1 MSNIFHILKNFQK
14 FLIITL
20 TLIFL
25 ILLFSGNTFAAGEKV
40 DISTGGYDYGP
51 SATES
56 GPYNLNNNPGAYD
69 GTTSSATGNSGNT
82 STENT
87 IHIRE
92 PFFEGENEIDVSVQ
106 KGSINIL
113 SAYVSGIFRFVA
125 ALSVIIAVLV
135 LMAAGFKIM
144 VAGGD
149 TSARDD
155 AKEWMGKV
163 FMGLAF
169 LFLSGLFLKTIN
181 PNFYVFGGGTQSS
194 EVRDDID
201 TGKTET
207 EKSIEAAA
215 KDGLF

>member
-1 MSNIFHILKNFQK
+1 MPNIFHPLKHFQK
-14 FLIITL
+14 FLIITF
-20 TLIFL
+20 FL
-25 ILLFSGNTFAAGEKV
+25 ILFFSGNTFAAGTGTSSSEK
-40 DISTGGYDYGP
+40 D
-51 SATES
+51 A
-56 GPYNLNNNPGAYD
+56 
-69 GTTSSATGNSGNT
+69 TSSASQNSGTSSSASGNSGNIP
-82 STENT
+82 TENT

-92 PFFEGENEIDVSVQ
+92 PFFEGENEVDVSVQ

-181 PNFYVFGGGTQSS
+181 PNFYVFGGNNQSAEAGENQSAGNTNTNAGSNVWEQEISTPTDCNS
-194 EVRDDID
+194 EDAGCDN
-201 TGKTET
+201 
-207 EKSIEAAA
+207 
-215 KDGLF
+215 

>member
-1 MSNIFHILKNFQK
+1 MSNLFHTLKNFQK
-14 FLIITL
+14 FLIITF
-20 TLIFL
+20 FL
-25 ILLFSGNTFAAGEKV
+25 ILFFSGNTFADETTVTSAG
-40 DISTGGYDYGP
+40 GNNYGP

-69 GTTSSATGNSGNT
+69 GTSSPASGSSGNAP
-82 STENT
+82 SENT
-87 IHIRE
+87 IRIRE

-181 PNFYVFGGGTQSS
+181 PNFYVFGGNNQSAEAGTN
-194 EVRDDID
+194 ID

-207 EKSIEAAA
+207 EKAVEDSEKNGA
-215 KDGLF
+215 F